1 MFLTNFER
9 LILALRTNNLLK
21 TAQSSRTYVINM
33 ASARAQALSG
43 NNVRL
48 RQGTS
53 NPTVTPSQRRY
64 TLEDDEHQFE
74 WLKRVISR
82 ALWTPYNYWTLAT
95 IFLLTE
101 VMFVTIIIVAIRF
114 TEIDYQTYMQQVNI
128 FQKGERAYNKI
139 TGDTGPCV
147 YPAMHLYI
155 YSILSIVSEGGKK
168 LVPAQ
173 AVFGALYIVTQF
185 LTMAIYKSA
194 RIPPIILFPLL
205 LSKRLHSIYVLRL
218 FNDCWAIAIM
228 YGSIWAMTKAKWGV
242 ASILY
247 SLALGTKM
255 NILLYAPAMAA
266 IYLRALGLQRSMV
279 EAAKVILIQILLGS
293 PFLLHDS
300 QAYLSSAFD
309 LSRAFLYKWTVNWRF
324 FDEETFLSQNFARVL
339 LLLHSLSI
347 AIWLLKRWTGISKSG
362 LRWLR
367 IFSAPPSVTPTSQT
381 EARIRQPSG
390 RFIVTALFT
399 CNLIGITF
407 ARSLHYQFYSWYAQ
421 QIPLLVYLA
430 KLPNSIKIIL
440 PLAIE
445 WAWNTFP
452 STKQSSMLLFLSHI
466 LILFGLWRSRSD
478 DETLDEVRPDEEVLT
493 TSLLQSYEA
502 PSSRKKE

>member
-1 MFLTNFER
+1 
-9 LILALRTNNLLK
+9 
-21 TAQSSRTYVINM
+21 M
-33 ASARAQALSG
+33 ASARAQAISG
-43 NNVRL
+43 NNVRI

-53 NPTVTPSQRRY
+53 SPTVTPTQRRY
-64 TLEDDEHQFE
+64 TIEDDEDQYA
-74 WLKRVISR
+74 WLKRVVLR
-82 ALWTPYNYWTLAT
+82 ALWTPYNYWTLVALC
-95 IFLLTE
+95 LLTE
-101 VMFVTIIIVAIRF
+101 VVFITIIIIAIRF
-114 TEIDYQTYMQQVNI
+114 TEIDFQTYMQQVDL
-128 FQKGERAYNKI
+128 FQKGERTYDKI

-147 YPAMHLYI
+147 YPAMHIYI
-155 YSILSIVSEGGKK
+155 YSLFSSVSDGGKNIIP
-168 LVPAQ
+168 VQ
-173 AVFGALYIVTQF
+173 IIFGALYIATQF

-218 FNDCWAIAIM
+218 FNDCWAVAIM

-266 IYLRALGLQRSMV
+266 IYLRALGLQRSAV
-279 EAAKVILIQILLGS
+279 EAAKVILVQVLLGS
-293 PFLLHDS
+293 PFLLHNS
-300 QAYLSSAFD
+300 QSYLSSAFD

-324 FDEETFLSQNFARVL
+324 IDEETFLSQKFARVL
-339 LLLHSLSI
+339 LILHLFTIALWLST
-347 AIWLLKRWTGISKSG
+347 RWTGIWKSG
-362 LRWLR
+362 LRWIR
-367 IFSAPPSVTPTSQT
+367 IFSAPPTTTPTTQT

-390 RFIVTALFT
+390 RFIVTVLFT

-421 QIPLLVYLA
+421 QIPLLVYLT

-445 WAWNTFP
+445 CAWNIYP

-466 LILFGLWRSRSD
+466 LILFGLWRSRQD
-478 DETLDEVRPDEEVLT
+478 DETLDEVRPDEEELT
-493 TSLLQSYEA
+493 KSLLQSYEA
-502 PSSRKKE
+502 PSLRKEE